1 LPTLIG
7 PDQLA
12 WQGEPF
18 AGRRLPEIAH
28 GGAPPPNE
36 SPPPR
41 VATIIERVQRHLL
54 GSFQDF
60 RGLLDDFATGEY
72 FPQTV

>member
-1 LPTLIG
+1 
-7 PDQLA
+7 
-12 WQGEPF
+12 
-18 AGRRLPEIAH
+18 
-28 GGAPPPNE
+28 
-36 SPPPR
+36 